1 MAIVGVI
8 FNIIFIIIII
18 LNRNTTYL
26 KLFKYD
32 YLTIIPRAWMGSE
45 SIAEEWAINSEAMR
59 ARGIIVQVKS
69 N

>member
-1 MAIVGVI
+1 MGVI
-8 FNIIFIIIII
+8 FNVIFIIIII
-18 LNRNTTYL
+18 LNRNTAYL

-32 YLTIIPRAWMGSE
+32 YLTIIPRARMGSE

>member
-1 MAIVGVI
+1 MGVI

-18 LNRNTTYL
+18 LNRNTAYL

-32 YLTIIPRAWMGSE
+32 YLTIIPRARKGSE
-45 SIAEEWAINSEAMR
+45 SIAEEWAINSGAMR

>member
-1 MAIVGVI
+1 MGVI

-32 YLTIIPRAWMGSE
+32 YLTIIPRARMGSE

>member
-1 MAIVGVI
+1 
-8 FNIIFIIIII
+8 
-18 LNRNTTYL
+18 
-26 KLFKYD
+26 
-32 YLTIIPRAWMGSE
+32 MGSE

>member
-1 MAIVGVI
+1 MGVI
-8 FNIIFIIIII
+8 FNIIFIIIMI
-18 LNRNTTYL
+18 LNRNTAYL

-32 YLTIIPRAWMGSE
+32 YLTIIPRARMGSE

>member
-1 MAIVGVI
+1 MGVI

-18 LNRNTTYL
+18 LNRNTAYL

-32 YLTIIPRAWMGSE
+32 YLTIIPRARMGSE

-69 N
+69 D

>member
-1 MAIVGVI
+1 MGVI

-18 LNRNTTYL
+18 LNRNTAYL

-32 YLTIIPRAWMGSE
+32 YLTIIPRARMGSE

>member
-1 MAIVGVI
+1 MGVI

-18 LNRNTTYL
+18 LNRNTAYL
-26 KLFKYD
+26 KLLKYD
-32 YLTIIPRAWMGSE
+32 YLTIIPRARMGSE

-69 N
+69 S